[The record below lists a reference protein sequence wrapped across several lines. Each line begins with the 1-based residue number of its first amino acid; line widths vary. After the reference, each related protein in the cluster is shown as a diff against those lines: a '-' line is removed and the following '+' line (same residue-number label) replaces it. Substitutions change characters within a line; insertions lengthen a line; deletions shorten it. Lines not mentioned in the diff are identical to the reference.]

1 MTSAHREASIVA
13 CPDCR
18 AAVGDRCVWP
28 DGVVRRIPCMNRMRA
43 AERYDG
49 ASAVGGAGS
58 GSFVADGLTQLDGD
72 TNQRDI
78 TEPLHPQE
86 NS

>member
-1 MTSAHREASIVA
+1 
-13 CPDCR
+13 
-18 AAVGDRCVWP
+18 
-28 DGVVRRIPCMNRMRA
+28 MNRMRA

-49 ASAVGGAGS
+49 ASAVGGANT

-86 NS
+86 DSDA